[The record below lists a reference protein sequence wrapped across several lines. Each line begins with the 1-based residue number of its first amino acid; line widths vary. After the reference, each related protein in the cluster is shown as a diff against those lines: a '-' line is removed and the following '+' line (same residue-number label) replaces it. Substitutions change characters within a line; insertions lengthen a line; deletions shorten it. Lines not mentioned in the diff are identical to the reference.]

1 MVPPVFTS
9 SPTEYRPDENSEEE
23 CAPITPTTKG
33 SSFLFDSSIL
43 ADEIVGHVP
52 NGLRVRPLHIDDY
65 DKGFLHVLSQL
76 TSVGEIDR
84 SSWEWR
90 FRSMQRTIPST
101 YFVCVVEELDSTRVV
116 GAATLVLEWKFIH
129 SAGSRGRVEDVVVD
143 ESMRGKKL
151 GVLLNDV
158 LVRLAKQMGVYKVS
172 LECNDKLIPFYEQ
185 FGYKK
190 DAGNNF
196 LVQRFDGHSKM

>member
-1 MVPPVFTS
+1 MAPVFTS
-9 SPTEYRPDENSEEE
+9 SPTEYRHEMSEEE
-23 CAPITPTTKG
+23 ECLPVTPTTKN
-33 SSFLFDSSIL
+33 SPYLFDRSIL
-43 ADEIVGHVP
+43 SDAVVGRVP
-52 NGLRVRPLHIDDY
+52 NGLRVRPLHLDDY
-65 DKGFLHVLSQL
+65 DKGFLAILSQL
-76 TSVGEIDR
+76 TSVGEMDR
-84 SSWEWR
+84 SKWESR
-90 FRSMQRTIPST
+90 FRSMQRTTPST
-101 YFVCVVEELDSTRVV
+101 YFVCVVEDLDSNRVV

-172 LECNDKLIPFYEQ
+172 LECKDKLIPFYEQ

-196 LVQRFDGHSKM
+196 LVQRFD

>member
-1 MVPPVFTS
+1 LQMVPPVFTT
-9 SPTEYRPDENSEEE
+9 SPTEYRTGIRSEEE
-23 CAPITPTTKG
+23 CAPITPTSKG
-33 SSFLFDSSIL
+33 SSFLFDPL
-43 ADEIVGHVP
+43 ELTDEIVGGVP
-52 NGLRVRPLHIDDY
+52 NGLRVRPLHIDDF
-65 DKGFLHVLSQL
+65 DKGFLSVLSQL
-76 TSVGEIDR
+76 TSVGEMDR
-84 SSWEWR
+84 SGWEWR
-90 FRSMQRTIPST
+90 FRSMQRTTPST
-101 YFVCVVEELDSTRVV
+101 YFVCVVEDLDSTRVV

-158 LVRLAKQMGVYKVS
+158 LVRLAKKKGVYKVS
-172 LECNDKLIPFYEQ
+172 LECKDKLIPFYEQ

-196 LVQRFDGHSKM
+196 LVLRFDSKI